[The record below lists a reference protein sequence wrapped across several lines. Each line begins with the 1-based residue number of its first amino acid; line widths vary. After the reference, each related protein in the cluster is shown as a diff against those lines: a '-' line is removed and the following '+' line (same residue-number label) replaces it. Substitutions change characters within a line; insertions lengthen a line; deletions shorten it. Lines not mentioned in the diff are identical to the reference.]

1 MLDKESKSE
10 DRVYRS
16 PARKLIKFFEES
28 RDQWKAKCL
37 SAKYQIKLLSNKVR
51 YLEKRKAELKQR
63 VKKLERE
70 LEELQEKKR

>member
-16 PARKLIKFFEES
+16 PARKLIRFFEES

-37 SAKYQIKLLSNKVR
+37 SAKYQIKLLSNKIR
-51 YLEKRKAELKQR
+51 YLEKRKADLKKRVQEL
-63 VKKLERE
+63 ENE
-70 LEELQEKKR
+70 LEELQKKKR